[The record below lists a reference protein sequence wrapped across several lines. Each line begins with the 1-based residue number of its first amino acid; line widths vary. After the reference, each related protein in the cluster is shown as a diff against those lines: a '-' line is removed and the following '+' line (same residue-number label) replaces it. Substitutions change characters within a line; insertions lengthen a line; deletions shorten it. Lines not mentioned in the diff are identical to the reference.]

1 MSIIMVETYVVHAE
15 KTTEFTILLHEFLKF
30 KKAHPQLF
38 KGVKSW
44 KLYKQ
49 DYGQPAGMYIEM
61 WEFENLAQLEE
72 INKRMFSDEGMVRIM
87 TAFYKLVEPATQS
100 ATIWSKVAGDI
111 GED

>member
-15 KTTEFTILLHEFLKF
+15 KTTEFTTLLNEFLKF

-61 WEFENLAQLEE
+61 WEYKNLAHLEE
-72 INKRMFSDEGMVRIM
+72 IDRRIFSDEGMKKIS
-87 TAFYKLVEPATQS
+87 TAFHKLIEPATFS
-100 ATIWSKVAGDI
+100 ATIWSMIA
-111 GED
+111 

>member
-1 MSIIMVETYVVHAE
+1 MSVIMVETYVVRAE
-15 KTTEFTILLHEFLKF
+15 KSTEFATLLGEFLKF

-61 WEFENLAQLEE
+61 WEYENLAQLEE
-72 INKRMFSDEGMVRIM
+72 INRRIFSDEGMKKIS
-87 TAFYKLVEPATQS
+87 TAFPELIEPATFS
-100 ATIWSKVAGDI
+100 ATIWSKVA
-111 GED
+111 

>member
-15 KTTEFTILLHEFLKF
+15 KSMEFTTLLDEFLKF
-30 KKAHPQLF
+30 KEAHPQLF

-61 WEFENLAQLEE
+61 WEYENLAQLEE
-72 INKRMFSDEGMVRIM
+72 IDKRIFSDEGMKKIS
-87 TAFYKLVEPATQS
+87 TAFHKLVEPARFS
-100 ATIWSKVAGDI
+100 ASIWSKVA
-111 GED
+111 